1 VLPSL
6 DGNHRYWPKERTAMY
21 MYGTNHIHAA
31 QPLNPPHRLS
41 PTQSTSG
48 SFGSAGVD
56 QLDISPEA
64 DFVAQARDLPEI
76 REDRV
81 AQIRAQIQNGTYET
95 ADKLDGALSQ
105 LLDEIA

>member
-1 VLPSL
+1 
-6 DGNHRYWPKERTAMY
+6 MY
-21 MYGTNHIHAA
+21 IYGTTQIHAA
-31 QPLNPPHRLS
+31 QPLNPPHRLT

-48 SFGSAGVD
+48 ASSFTGVD

-64 DFVAQARDLPEI
+64 DFVAQARELPEI

-81 AQIRAQIQNGTYET
+81 AAIRAQIQSGAYET
-95 ADKLDGALSQ
+95 ADKLDVALSR

>member
-1 VLPSL
+1 MYIH
-6 DGNHRYWPKERTAMY
+6 GTA
-21 MYGTNHIHAA
+21 HVHAA
-31 QPLNPPHRLS
+31 QPLNAPHRTAPAQGPTSS
-41 PTQSTSG
+41 PYTG
-48 SFGSAGVD
+48 GVD

-81 AQIRAQIQNGTYET
+81 AQIRAQIEAGTYET
-95 ADKLDGALSQ
+95 PEKLDIALSR

>member
-1 VLPSL
+1 
-6 DGNHRYWPKERTAMY
+6 MY
-21 MYGTNHIHAA
+21 IYGTAHVHAA
-31 QPLNPPHRLS
+31 QPLNSPHRTA
-41 PTQSTSG
+41 PAAAPSTSPYAG
-48 SFGSAGVD
+48 GVD

-81 AQIRAQIQNGTYET
+81 ASIRAQIEAGTYDTPE
-95 ADKLDGALSQ
+95 KLDIALSR

>member
-1 VLPSL
+1 
-6 DGNHRYWPKERTAMY
+6 MY
-21 MYGTNHIHAA
+21 IYGTAQIHAA
-31 QPLNPPHRLS
+31 QPLAAPHRMTPS
-41 PTQSTSG
+41 QGASSSYSTS
-48 SFGSAGVD
+48 GVD

-81 AQIRAQIQNGTYET
+81 AAIRAQIQSGAYET
-95 ADKLDGALSQ
+95 ADKLDVALSR